1 MIENKLFMSEFLVGS
16 TTSSSSSPEPDEKNE
31 HDYLIELQYVA
42 RGSKWEKYKNTNME
56 REKCD
61 L

>member
-16 TTSSSSSPEPDEKNE
+16 TTSSSSSPDPDEKNE

-42 RGSKWEKYKNTNME
+42 RGSK
-56 REKCD
+56 
-61 L
+61 